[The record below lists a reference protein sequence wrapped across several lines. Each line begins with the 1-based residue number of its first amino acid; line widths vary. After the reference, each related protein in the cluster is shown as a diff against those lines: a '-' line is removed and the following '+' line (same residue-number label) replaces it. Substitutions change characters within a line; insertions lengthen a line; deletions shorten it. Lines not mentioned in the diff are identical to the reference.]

1 MNKPYYMAYE
11 DRYRRVF
18 AAGIE
23 LWGHSPDDEI
33 LVHTLAEWVDKNR
46 LAGKTVVEFACGEGA
61 AGVILTKL
69 GVRYRGFD
77 IAPSAVE
84 AARKRLHTAFGGR
97 SDASVGL
104 LDMVK
109 EPAGEAETY
118 DAALDCM
125 GFHMLLTDADRNA
138 YLKNARTVLKP
149 SAPMLFFRESYRE
162 NAYTGC
168 VESFEQ
174 WKEITGDDYSTPQ
187 LRSCRDGAD
196 GKEVRIPCVPARARN
211 REGYCTELERAGFA
225 VENFRIMEQNSA
237 IPFSVS
243 IYARK
248 R

>member
-11 DRYRRVF
+11 DRYQRVF
-18 AAGIE
+18 AAGID

-33 LVHTLAEWVDKNR
+33 LVCTLAEWVDRNN

-61 AGVILTKL
+61 AGVILSKL

-84 AARKRLHTAFGGR
+84 KAGERLRDFPDARVER
-97 SDASVGL
+97 

-109 EPAGEAETY
+109 ETAGDTETY

-125 GFHMLLTDADRNA
+125 GFHMILTDADRDA
-138 YLKNARTVLKP
+138 YLKNAHTVLKP

-162 NAYTGC
+162 NAYTG
-168 VESFEQ
+168 VVDSFEH
-174 WKEITGDDYSTPQ
+174 WKEITGDDYTTPQ
-187 LRSCRDGAD
+187 LRSNKDGAD
-196 GKEVRIPCVPARARN
+196 GKEVWIPCVPARARN
-211 REGYCTELERAGFA
+211 RDGYCSELERAGFA
-225 VENFRIMEQNSA
+225 VENFMVMEQSSA